1 MKECR
6 EGTERNVPL
15 SLKSLYNT
23 VVLKDIVARKNI
35 SDVMMLES
43 VLRFSTDNIGSIFST
58 NEISDTMT
66 TDGRSINVRLVDIG
80 LRNTL
85 ISDNTLR

>member
-1 MKECR
+1 M
-6 EGTERNVPL
+6 